1 MRPSEVSGRGWCL
14 RVVLATLVL
23 FTGGCTAPPPP
34 APEPQDKLDAL
45 LIDAVTANKADVV
58 PGLLARGANPNAVP
72 RSGVTPLVV
81 AIGHRDRPTVEALLA
96 GGADVNLRQDG
107 FPDGLTPLY
116 VAAAANLPDIMNQ
129 MIARGARVNDR
140 TGVLA
145 IGTTALERAA
155 ADGHATPVVVLLL
168 NGATIT
174 PRALGLAIA
183 ADHAEVVERLLEA
196 GADPRWTLYGGV
208 TVLEAARKTSPHV
221 RAKMISAVQKALG
234 PPGGGR

>member
-1 MRPSEVSGRGWCL
+1 MRPGELSGTGWF
-14 RVVLATLVL
+14 LALVFAGFAL
-23 FTGGCTAPPPP
+23 SAAGCTAPPPP
-34 APEPQDKLDAL
+34 PPEPQDKLDAL
-45 LIDAVTANKADVV
+45 LVGAVEANKADVV

-72 RSGVTPLVV
+72 RSGATPLVV
-81 AIGHRDRPTVEALLA
+81 AIGQRDRPTVEALLA

-116 VAAAANLPDIMNQ
+116 VAAATNQPDIMNQ

-145 IGTTALERAA
+145 TGTTALERAA
-155 ADGHATPVVVLLL
+155 ADGHATPVVALLL

-174 PRALGLAIA
+174 PRALALAIE
-183 ADHAEVVERLLEA
+183 ADHTEVVERLLEA

-208 TVLEAARKTSPHV
+208 TVLEAARKTSPPV

>member
-1 MRPSEVSGRGWCL
+1 MRPSEVSGRGWYL
-14 RVVLATLVL
+14 RVVLATLAL
-23 FTGGCTAPPPP
+23 FTGGCTAPRPP

-45 LIDAVTANKADVV
+45 LIDAVAANKADVV

>member
-1 MRPSEVSGRGWCL
+1 MRSSEVSGNGWF
-14 RVVLATLVL
+14 LALVFAGFTLS
-23 FTGGCTAPPPP
+23 TAGCTAPPPP

-58 PGLLARGANPNAVP
+58 PDLLRRGANPNVLP
-72 RSGVTPLVV
+72 RSGSTPLVV
-81 AIGHRDRPTVEALLA
+81 AIRQRNRTIVEALLA
-96 GGADVNLRQDG
+96 GGADVNLRRDG

-140 TGVLA
+140 TGVA
-145 IGTTALERAA
+145 ATGTTALETAA

-183 ADHAEVVERLLEA
+183 ADHTEVVERLLEA